1 MPGQTYVALNRV
13 ASLAELFLIG
23 NYTKAVFKVNNTGT
37 NEYNT
42 LRAEQ
47 AVAFCQLSETV
58 LPEKLV
64 ILLLNVWLL
73 RKHFGDI
80 ENSSYL
86 VQSDILFFR
95 TQILPLQ
102 GGSDLPA
109 MMGGFYVTYNSSNDR
124 FCILPLCYRDDLN
137 LLNHVK
143 MNGFSILTFHKPSFS
158 DEYFEVILFYKK
170 NSALQALLLSQL
182 QDLICSEQIQIILGD
197 FNTDS
202 FDSDNY
208 AFLSN
213 SIERYYTVVQDPTHL
228 SGSQMDHV
236 YLWNTTLY

>member
-1 MPGQTYVALNRV
+1 MV
-13 ASLAELFLIG
+13 
-23 NYTKAVFKVNNTGT
+23 
-37 NEYNT
+37 
-42 LRAEQ
+42 
-47 AVAFCQLSETV
+47 
-58 LPEKLV
+58 
-64 ILLLNVWLL
+64 
-73 RKHFGDI
+73 H
-80 ENSSYL
+80 
-86 VQSDILFFR
+86 SDILFFR
-95 TQILPLQ
+95 TQILPSQ

-124 FCILPLCYRDDLN
+124 FCILALCYRDDLN

-197 FNTDS
+197 FNTDG

-213 SIERYYTVVQDPTHL
+213 SLEIYYMVVQDPTHL
-228 SGSQMDHV
+228 SGSQIDHV
-236 YLWNTTLY
+236 YL